1 VSMGT
6 PATRRPFVAAVEH
19 ACYLIGHP
27 WALGADTA
35 RPPASRVHPVTA
47 RFRAGLTLAR
57 GLLPSSSDNPAE
69 GMVGGERGWPLV
81 VRSVS
86 LADRR
91 RSDHLDLQRLAARA
105 EEPSQP
111 ASRDLRPLETAP
123 SGSLLAIRRS
133 VDSNEDDQV
142 LGHRMI
148 REE

>member
-81 VRSVS
+81 ARSVS

-111 ASRDLRPLETAP
+111 APATCALLRRPLRA
-123 SGSLLAIRRS
+123 LF
-133 VDSNEDDQV
+133 
-142 LGHRMI
+142 
-148 REE
+148 